1 MNQFIFNSYVFEPES
16 KTLRLHYS
24 IDDAHHFTESYVFNF
39 VFTDYNPKVLDR
51 ALQNLFFMAGVSYYK
66 TFLPAEIVVQAGQL
80 DQPAADFFSKTW
92 QKGLGEFFYTNKLDV
107 STVIKFPSNSET
119 RQLLALEPSNGM
131 LVALGGG
138 KDSLVSVEL
147 LRENAQLA
155 TWSVGHQQQ
164 LAPLIE
170 RVGLQHYSVERTW
183 DPLLTSLNALPTTRN
198 GHIPISAILAC
209 VGTVVAVLAG
219 DRDVVMSNEASA
231 DEPTLTYQGQPV
243 NHQYS
248 KSSEFE
254 QDYQAQLERDFGG
267 GLRYYSLV
275 RPLSELRISEIF
287 AQIALGKYSSAF
299 SSCNRAFTQGKTEM
313 SWCGEC
319 PKCAFVFLALSPF
332 VSRQQLESL
341 FGGKNLLLDPS
352 LEPTYRQLLGIAG
365 DKPLEC
371 VGEVKES
378 RVAMRMAQEH
388 LLELNKYAFDIPA
401 GYDFREL
408 KPSLAPQEIQTL
420 LHQKLSNL

>member
-1 MNQFIFNSYVFEPES
+1 MKQFIFNSYVFEPES

-39 VFTDYNPKVLDR
+39 AFTDYNPEVLDR

-66 TFLPAEIVVQAGQL
+66 TFLPPEIVVQAGQL
-80 DQPAADFFSKTW
+80 DQPAAEFFSKTW

-107 STVIKFPSNSET
+107 NTTVKFPSNIAS
-119 RQLLALEPSNGM
+119 RQLITVEPSNGL

-147 LRENAQLA
+147 LRDNAQLA

-183 DPLLTSLNALPTTRN
+183 DPLLTSLNALPTTLN

-209 VGTVVAVLAG
+209 VGTVVGVLAG

-254 QDYQAQLERDFGG
+254 KDYQAQLERDFGG

-275 RPLSELRISEIF
+275 RPLSELRISELF

-299 SSCNRAFTQGKTEM
+299 SSCNRAFTQGQTEM

-388 LLELNKYAFDIPA
+388 LPELNKYAFDIPA